1 MGDQFQI
8 IHTNQLITVGITI
21 NSSGYTKYIHLCKLQ
36 SINCRAGF
44 HGQFRGLQAP
54 RPSWAVPA
62 ASRESRVPVIGDTG
76 VSVVRNGEEVAYDGV
91 CCGQDG
97 VTYEEV

>member
-36 SINCRAGF
+36 SINCRA
-44 HGQFRGLQAP
+44 AP

-62 ASRESRVPVIGDTG
+62 ASRESRLPVIGDTG